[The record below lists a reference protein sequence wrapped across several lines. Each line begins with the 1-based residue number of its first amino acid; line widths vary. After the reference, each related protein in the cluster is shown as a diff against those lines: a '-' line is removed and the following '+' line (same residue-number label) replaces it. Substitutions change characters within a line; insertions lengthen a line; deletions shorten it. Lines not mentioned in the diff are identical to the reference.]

1 MSVPSF
7 DLWLNIRGLT
17 FRNYEITHLRRFKQ
31 GKFVTIFRDFP
42 PAVYCLVICWP
53 LICCKTDEYQ
63 LKNSSDA
70 ADNFVQ
76 TSFNFTVIYA
86 QFGGK
91 WNVALVTQRPQI
103 CCTYLHTFAAI
114 LWWFICREDQSR
126 LVIFRPSEITTFCPQ
141 FWCCWHYSAYW
152 SLGCGCTFILWGTL
166 HVAKRTTKTATT
178 TQNSVRTAQF
188 YTQSVWSFNKR
199 HLDP

>member
-1 MSVPSF
+1 MKF
-7 DLWLNIRGLT
+7 W
-17 FRNYEITHLRRFKQ
+17 NYSITHLRRFKQ
-31 GKFVTIFRDFP
+31 GKFVAIFRDFP
-42 PAVYCLVICWP
+42 PAVYCLRICWP

-63 LKNSSDA
+63 LSSDA

-103 CCTYLHTFAAI
+103 CSTYLHTFAAI

-126 LVIFRPSEITTFCPQ
+126 LVIFRPAEITTFFPQ
-141 FWCCWHYSAYW
+141 FWCCWHYAAYW
-152 SLGCGCTFILWGTL
+152 SLGCGCTCILWGTL
-166 HVAKRTTKTATT
+166 QVAKGQQKQQAPQATT

-188 YTQSVWSFNKR
+188 YTHSVWSFNKR